1 MTEQPQGPRGINY
14 VDYLQATLPG
24 RQADLA
30 NKLMAIRARAEAQQ
44 QKNYSAPVV
53 SGSSGGVSNAYTGPV
68 MNNFPTTG
76 KKVAPVA
83 GRVSQNWGKSR
94 ISYAAGRHT
103 GTDFGVGVGTR
114 VNSAANGVVIR
125 VGNQG
130 AYGNTVEV
138 RHPDGYTSLYGHL
151 SGANVKVG
159 QRVKAGQ
166 QIARSGNTGR
176 STGAHLHFEVRSRD
190 RYGGDVNPHS
200 WYSR

>member
-1 MTEQPQGPRGINY
+1 METPRGLSY
-14 VDYLQATLPG
+14 VDYLNATLPG

-30 NKLMAIRARAEAQQ
+30 AKLEQIKASAAAQQ
-44 QKNYSAPVV
+44 EKNYSAPVV
-53 SGSSGGVSNAYTGPV
+53 SGSGGGVSNAYTGPV

-76 KKVAPVA
+76 KKQAPVA

-94 ISYAAGRHT
+94 IRYAAGRHT

-125 VGNQG
+125 VGKQG

-138 RHPDGYTSLYGHL
+138 RHPDGYTSLYAHL
-151 SGANVKVG
+151 SASAVKPG

-166 QIARSGNTGR
+166 MIAKSGNTGR

-190 RYGGDVNPHS
+190 RYGGDVNPYS

>member
-1 MTEQPQGPRGINY
+1 MSVPAGINY
-14 VDYLQATLPG
+14 TDYINATLPG

-30 NKLMAIRARAEAQQ
+30 AKLQQIKAAAEAQQ
-44 QKNYSAPVV
+44 AKNYSAPVV
-53 SGSSGGVSNAYTGPV
+53 SGSGGGTANAYTGPV
-68 MNNFPTTG
+68 VNNFPTTG

-83 GRVSQNWGKSR
+83 GRVSQNWGKSNIR
-94 ISYAAGRHT
+94 YAAGRHT

-114 VNSAANGVVIR
+114 VNSAGNGVVVR

-138 RHPDGYTSLYGHL
+138 RHPDGFTTLYGHL
-151 SGANVKVG
+151 SGYAVKPG

-166 QIARSGNTGR
+166 MIARSGNSGR

-190 RYGGDVNPHS
+190 RYGGDVNPYS